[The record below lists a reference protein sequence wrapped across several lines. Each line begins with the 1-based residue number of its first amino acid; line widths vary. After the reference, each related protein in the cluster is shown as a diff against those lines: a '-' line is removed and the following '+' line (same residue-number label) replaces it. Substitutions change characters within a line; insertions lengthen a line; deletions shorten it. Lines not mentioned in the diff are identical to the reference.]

1 MVQMSRKQGVDATL
15 YTICPD
21 PPECMEYWKDNLG
34 SYNKGTRIG
43 NFNLVLESNNEP
55 CCFSLLNYNFCRVK
69 CMNIKSTAQSFHVLV
84 YS

>member
-34 SYNKGTRIG
+34 SYHKGTRIG

-55 CCFSLLNYNFCRVK
+55 
-69 CMNIKSTAQSFHVLV
+69 
-84 YS
+84 